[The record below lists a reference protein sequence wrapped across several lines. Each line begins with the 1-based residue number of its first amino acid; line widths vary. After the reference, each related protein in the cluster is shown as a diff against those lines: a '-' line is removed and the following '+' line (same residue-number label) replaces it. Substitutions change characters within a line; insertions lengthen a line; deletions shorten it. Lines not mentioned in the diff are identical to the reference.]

1 MLPNE
6 RKTYRDNRKKKVGK
20 EAKKK
25 AIYRYEILDIKKCE
39 IIHS

>member
-1 MLPNE
+1 MNE
-6 RKTYRDNRKKKVGK
+6 RHIEITGKKKVGK